1 MVSWPLGASG
11 ANGFSEQFVVTI
23 DGATLDL
30 SSAVG
35 WALFQQ
41 LSPARQHLIADR
53 VFLDLLT
60 RVAKD
65 YNNPSSPYYLQY
77 GRAYAAIAT
86 LFPAG
91 SGYTNNASGGG
102 SSRAA
107 IMVPTGNLNMAGSVL
122 ETQMGG
128 DINIIGPGGGIT
140 VGHAS
145 LDTLTPSQEGILTLA
160 GGTIRAYTDGSILV
174 NQSRIMTEQGGDINL
189 FSANGDIR
197 AGEGPK
203 TYVSDPPVSLICDAN
218 GYCYLNPQGLVTGA
232 GIAALVTLPGQD
244 PTKSNVS
251 LAAPHGTI
259 DAGSA
264 GLRGNNINLVY
275 SVLLNS
281 FNIQTTGT
289 VTGIAYTPPPNAAAL
304 ASASSANTATQ
315 QTGLPAQSNNND
327 RPSIIIIVEV
337 LGYGGDNGSEEGPA
351 RDDEDS
357 RRGKPKDQ
365 HSYDPNSMFQVVG
378 SGELSE
384 DQKNRLTDEERN
396 KFSGR

>member
-11 ANGFSEQFVVTI
+11 ANGFSEHFVVTI

-35 WALFQQ
+35 WALFQL

-77 GRAYAAIAT
+77 GCAYAAIAT

-91 SGYTNNASGGG
+91 SGYTDNAGGG
-102 SSRAA
+102 SGSGAA
-107 IMVPTGNLNMAGSVL
+107 AMIPTGNLNMAGTLL

-128 DINIIGPGGGIT
+128 DINIIGPGGSIQ
-140 VGHAS
+140 VGHTT
-145 LDTLTPSQEGILTLA
+145 LDTTAPNAQGILTLA

-189 FSANGDIR
+189 FSANGDIS

-315 QTGLPAQSNNND
+315 QTGLPAQANNND
-327 RPSIIIIVEV
+327 RPSVIIVEV
-337 LGYGGDNGSEEGPA
+337 LGYGGGDGSEEGPA

-384 DQKNRLTDEERN
+384 DQKNKLTDEERN